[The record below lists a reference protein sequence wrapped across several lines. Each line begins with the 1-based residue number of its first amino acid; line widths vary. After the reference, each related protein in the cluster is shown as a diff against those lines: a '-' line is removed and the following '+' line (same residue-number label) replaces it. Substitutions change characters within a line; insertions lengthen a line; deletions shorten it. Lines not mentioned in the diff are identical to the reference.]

1 MFWSRRNL
9 SIDLLSP
16 VSCLASFLISEK
28 TKMRAIAL
36 LYGEL
41 GDPIRRY
48 TPVSCSSVALD
59 VGDNAKRLHSEP
71 SARNVR
77 FRG

>member
-1 MFWSRRNL
+1 MFGL
-9 SIDLLSP
+9 AGTCPIDLLSP

-36 LYGEL
+36 LYGEF

-59 VGDNAKRLHSEP
+59 VGDNAKRLHSKP